1 METPVKLSVEEY
13 MEREAQSEYKSEY
26 HAGEIVAMAGA
37 SRNHNIVVVNLLK
50 KLALCLEDKNCI
62 TLPSDMLLK
71 LPVCEKYVYPDIVIV
86 CGEEKYEK
94 YKGIDVLLNPTI
106 IIEVL
111 SISTA
116 HYDSHEKLECYLTL
130 ESLQEYWLVD
140 SEKVSVKSYKRQS
153 NND

>member
-1 METPVKLSVEEY
+1 MFADFT
-13 MEREAQSEYKSEY
+13 
-26 HAGEIVAMAGA
+26 
-37 SRNHNIVVVNLLK
+37 
-50 KLALCLEDKNCI
+50 
-62 TLPSDMLLK
+62 
-71 LPVCEKYVYPDIVIV
+71 DIVMV

-111 SISTA
+111 SVSTA

-153 NND
+153 NNDWTLHLTQNPNEKILIGECEVLVKDIYLKTHLL